1 MNIGSLILLPLAG
14 AFGAKAFG
22 KSRKRARGVLVRA
35 VCFAEFALA
44 LWLFAGVLGGKTEAF
59 SLPGVCGKG
68 VSFRADGFR
77 SMYALVAAFMWLMT
91 SLLSERYFAHY
102 HNRARYYFFNLL
114 TLTGVMGLFLSDD
127 LYTGFIFF
135 EIMSMASYPWVAHD
149 ETPDALRAAG
159 TYLAVAVIGGMVT
172 LMGMFMMDLKIGSLS
187 YAAIFAAR
195 GKIDLGCAPILVLV
209 GFMAKAG
216 AFPTHIWLPKA
227 HPVAPAPASA
237 LLSGMLT
244 KAGMFGILLISAG
257 VYAGSYAFG
266 CALLAIALI
275 TMLLGAVM
283 ALFSNNLK
291 RTLACSSMSQIG
303 YILTGVAASVLLGE
317 EGSLPAAGAVSHMV
331 NHSVLKLVLFM
342 AAGAV
347 YMNLHKLDLNDIR
360 GFGRNK
366 ILLNTAFL
374 FGALGL
380 MGVPGLNGYISKTMI
395 HEGLVE
401 WIHEAESPLV
411 FRVAE
416 WVFLFAAGLTTGYML
431 KIYIAVFWQKN
442 ADPET
447 QARYDGM
454 RKGYLGFRAGAA
466 LAVSAAILPVLGC
479 LPGQTLFRLAGISLP
494 FLGLEAPE
502 EIAFFS
508 LENLKGGAISL
519 VIGVAAYLFAVRK
532 WMFSREKGYINRW
545 PAWLDL
551 ENALY
556 RPLLENL
563 IPGILGVFCAV
574 LDRLTDT
581 FASLLVS
588 ALGAVSGL
596 LDRVTDCA
604 ARAAVNILTFAS
616 RIADEMTDFIAVAVR
631 EAFFL
636 DRRAERRPAPANTF
650 VHAARRALDGTHAA
664 IRRALP
670 RIRLDTREVT
680 DLRYGSYYTNSVSF
694 GLILCTLGIVF
705 ALIVVL
711 IPSLFH

>member
-1 MNIGSLILLPLAG
+1 MYIGSLILLPLAG
-14 AFGAKAFG
+14 AVGTKAFG
-22 KSRKRARGVLVRA
+22 KSHKRARGVYLRLV
-35 VCFAEFALA
+35 CLAEFALA
-44 LWLFAGVLGGKTEAF
+44 LLLFMGVLGGKTEAF
-59 SLPGVCGKG
+59 CLPGVCGKG
-68 VSFRADGFR
+68 VSFRADAFR
-77 SMYALVAAFMWLMT
+77 SLYVLVAAFMWLMT

-102 HNRARYYFFNLL
+102 HNRSRYYFFNLL
-114 TLTGVMGLFLSDD
+114 TLTGVAGLFLADD
-127 LYTGFIFF
+127 LYTAFIFF

-172 LMGMFMMDLKIGSLS
+172 LMGMFLMDMKIGSLS
-187 YAAIFAAR
+187 YSAIFAAR
-195 GKIDLGCAPILVLV
+195 NAEDLGCAPILVLV

-216 AFPTHIWLPKA
+216 AFPAHIWLPKA

-244 KAGMFGILLISAG
+244 KAGMLGILLISFG

-266 CALLAIALI
+266 CALLAIALT

-303 YILTGVAASVLLGE
+303 YILTGVAASVLLGGH
-317 EGSLPAAGAVSHMV
+317 GSLPAAGAVAHMV
-331 NHSVLKLVLFM
+331 NHSVLKLTLFM

-347 YMNLHKLDLNDIR
+347 YMNLHRLDLNDIR

-366 ILLNTAFL
+366 ILLHAAFL
-374 FGALGL
+374 MGALGL
-380 MGVPGLNGYISKTMI
+380 MGVPGFNGYVSKTMI

-401 WIHEAESPLV
+401 WIRAAGNPLA
-411 FRVAE
+411 FRAAE

-431 KIYIAVFWQKN
+431 KLYISIFWQKN

-454 RKGYLGFRAGAA
+454 RKGCLGFRAGAA
-466 LAVSAAILPVLGC
+466 LAISAAVIPVFGC
-479 LPGQTLFRLAGISLP
+479 FPGRTLFRLAGESLP
-494 FLGLEAPE
+494 FLGLGAPE

-508 LENLKGGAISL
+508 AENLKGGLITL
-519 VIGVAAYLFAVRK
+519 VIGAAAYLLAVRK

-545 PAWLDL
+545 PAWIDL

-556 RPLLENL
+556 RPLLEDF
-563 IPGILGVFCAV
+563 IPGMLGVFCAV

-581 FASLLVS
+581 FASLLVP
-588 ALGAVSGL
+588 ALGAVAGV
-596 LDRVTDCA
+596 LDRVTDA
-604 ARAAVNILTFAS
+604 AAKAVENILTFAS
-616 RIADEMTDFIAVAVR
+616 RVADGLTDFLAVTVR
-631 EAFFL
+631 EILFL
-636 DRRAERRPAPANTF
+636 DRKAERQTAPQTGCVRAT
-650 VHAARRALDGTHAA
+650 RRALDKTHAFFA
-664 IRRALP
+664 RVCP
-670 RIRLDTREVT
+670 RIRLDKREVT

-711 IPSLFH
+711 IPFVFS

>member
-1 MNIGSLILLPLAG
+1 MLTGSLILLPLAG
-14 AFGAKAFG
+14 AVGAKAIG
-22 KSRKRARGVLVRA
+22 KTHKRARGVFVRA
-35 VCFAEFALA
+35 VCFIEFLMALY
-44 LWLFAGVLGGKTEAF
+44 LFVGVLNGKSEAF
-59 SLPGVCGKG
+59 TLSNVCGKG

-77 SMYALVAAFMWLMT
+77 SMYALVASFMWLMT
-91 SLLSERYFAHY
+91 AFMSERYFAHY
-102 HNRARYYFFNLL
+102 HNRSRYYFFNLL

-149 ETPDALRAAG
+149 ETEDALRAAG

-172 LMGMFMMDLKIGSLS
+172 LMGMFMMDMKIGSLS
-187 YAAIFAAR
+187 YDAIRAAR
-195 GKIDLGCAPILVLV
+195 GTVDLGCAPVLVLV

-216 AFPTHIWLPKA
+216 AFPVHIWLPKA

-244 KAGMFGILLISAG
+244 KAGMFGILLISTG
-257 VYAGSYAFG
+257 VYAGSRVFG
-266 CALLAIALI
+266 EALLCVALV

-331 NHSVLKLVLFM
+331 NHSVLKLTLFM

-347 YMNLHKLDLNDIR
+347 YMNLHRLDLNDIR

-366 ILLNTAFL
+366 YLLHAVFL
-374 FGALGL
+374 LGALGL
-380 MGVPGLNGYISKTMI
+380 MGVPGFNGYVSKTMI

-401 WIHEAESPLV
+401 WILESGNPIP
-411 FRVAE
+411 FRIAE

-431 KIYIAVFWQKN
+431 KLYIAVFWQKN

-447 QARYDGM
+447 QERYDGM
-454 RKGYLGFRAGAA
+454 RKGYLGFRSGMA
-466 LAVSAAILPVLGC
+466 LAVSACLIPVFGC
-479 LPGQTLFRLAGISLP
+479 LPNRTLFRLAGISLP

-508 LENLKGGAISL
+508 FENLKGGMITL
-519 VIGVAAYLFAVRK
+519 VIGVIAYLFAVRK

-551 ENALY
+551 ENAVY

-563 IPGILGVFCAV
+563 IPGLAGVACAV
-574 LDRLTDT
+574 LDHLTDT
-581 FASLLVS
+581 FASLFVP
-588 ALGAVSGL
+588 ALGAVASV
-596 LDRVTDCA
+596 LDRTTDA
-604 ARAAVNILTFAS
+604 AAKLIVGVLTFAS
-616 RIADEMTDFIAVAVR
+616 RAADEITDFAAVTVR
-631 EAFFL
+631 EIFFI
-636 DRRAERRPAPANTF
+636 DRKAERRPAPEKRY
-650 VHAARRALDGTHAA
+650 VHAVRSALNKTHLFLARVFPK
-664 IRRALP
+664 IRF
-670 RIRLDTREVT
+670 DTREVT

-705 ALIVVL
+705 ALLFVL
-711 IPSLFH
+711 LPSVA